1 MLSKISPAPL
11 TAYLLPRT
19 WILQSKFQISLNLH
33 SPGKFFWLTLWE
45 SFWTQRK
52 LFLFLA
58 WKYFFSFYIPTL
70 ERKLG
75 IGLETGKEGRESK
88 GTWVNVLPFH
98 CRKLLISRAVPVH
111 SSVLQ
116 KTHQLCEFVSR
127 FLLQSHCGS
136 LWSRAP
142 MREMRFPA
150 VLPLCCLILL
160 PPEGEGAHAFTVEIL
175 PLQPEKGH
183 AYTLPIFLLYTCH
196 MLLSPPT
203 KSPSAAVVSKEHGGI
218 GNSRRPRRCWCP
230 KQLCT

>member
-19 WILQSKFQISLNLH
+19 WILQSKFQISLNLY

-88 GTWVNVLPFH
+88 GTWGNVLPFH

-136 LWSRAP
+136 LKQSPHAWDEVSRCSP
-142 MREMRFPA
+142 S
-150 VLPLCCLILL
+150 LL
-160 PPEGEGAHAFTVEIL
+160 PYTSATWRRRSPCIHCGDSSTAAREGPCLYSSYFPFIYL
-175 PLQPEKGH
+175 PY
-183 AYTLPIFLLYTCH
+183 AS
-196 MLLSPPT
+196 LSPYK
-203 KSPSAAVVSKEHGGI
+203 KS
-218 GNSRRPRRCWCP
+218 
-230 KQLCT
+230 